1 MATSKTDL
9 EGSIQEHDK
18 QIDKKVTQEGQNTK
32 DYVRKVL
39 TNTSFK
45 YLGISFLLTY
55 HYILW
60 FIPDSF
66 FGTELLNDQVTEA
79 WLVNLLAGSITML
92 FTAFAIKRGT
102 HLSDNKNLAY
112 GIPVGLALCSVT
124 LQYLPGFLP
133 TNLSMYV
140 LACVAGGLEGLMLIL
155 WGECLTR
162 MHAQFSMPHIGMVF
176 SGTLFVLV
184 LIGLALP
191 TVLVPMFTAALVVVS
206 GMLLVYEEKQETRDF
221 PVLLPKSTT
230 KPALSNAI
238 VICFIGFLVGAA
250 CYYLAAIIPWENL
263 PLEQSSFVVGVIT
276 MGACFF
282 VASAATN
289 YLKQQYGIFKMFPW
303 FLVLTILAFCL
314 FIADG
319 MFSTPAF
326 LMSLVISCAL
336 SIGCARMGIA
346 AGNALAVFYE
356 RTGLASSDVA
366 TYTCLGF
373 ICLIAIAQVPMSKR
387 ESNIVNLISAPASP
401 AQVDVV
407 CNQIIDEFALS
418 EREGEILGLIA
429 RGNTASNIAS
439 KLVISPHTVNTHIR
453 HIYEKVNIHKRSEL
467 IEYIN
472 MRKSDN

>member
-1 MATSKTDL
+1 MTTSKTDL
-9 EGSIQEHDK
+9 EGSIQEHDE

-45 YLGISFLLTY
+45 YLGTSFLLTY

-184 LIGLALP
+184 LISLALP
-191 TVLVPMFTAALVVVS
+191 TVLVPMLTAALVVVS
-206 GMLLVYEEKQETRDF
+206 WNAARIRGKTRNARFSRFAAKKHHEASTKQCNCNLLH
-221 PVLLPKSTT
+221 
-230 KPALSNAI
+230 
-238 VICFIGFLVGAA
+238 
-250 CYYLAAIIPWENL
+250 
-263 PLEQSSFVVGVIT
+263 
-276 MGACFF
+276 
-282 VASAATN
+282 
-289 YLKQQYGIFKMFPW
+289 W
-303 FLVLTILAFCL
+303 FLGQCRLLLLGSNHPLGKSPLGTKLLCCRRNNYGCL
-314 FIADG
+314 
-319 MFSTPAF
+319 
-326 LMSLVISCAL
+326 LLCRL
-336 SIGCARMGIA
+336 
-346 AGNALAVFYE
+346 
-356 RTGLASSDVA
+356 SSDKLPQTAVR
-366 TYTCLGF
+366 YHQDIPVVLGTHHSCF
-373 ICLIAIAQVPMSKR
+373 LPFYSRRNVQHPGIL
-387 ESNIVNLISAPASP
+387 
-401 AQVDVV
+401 
-407 CNQIIDEFALS
+407 DEPSYFLCA
-418 EREGEILGLIA
+418 
-429 RGNTASNIAS
+429 
-439 KLVISPHTVNTHIR
+439 
-453 HIYEKVNIHKRSEL
+453 
-467 IEYIN
+467 
-472 MRKSDN
+472 

>member
-1 MATSKTDL
+1 MPITYKLVIPS
-9 EGSIQEHDK
+9 EGQSNRMEQPSDMGLLIQKVMERPWQHPK
-18 QIDKKVTQEGQNTK
+18 RTLKAQFKNTIDKKVTQEGQNTK

-250 CYYLAAIIPWENL
+250 YYYLAAIIPWENL

-326 LMSLVISCAL
+326 LMSLVISCVL
-336 SIGCARMGIA
+336 EISLLVYFGI
-346 AGNALAVFYE
+346 LVKRDLYLPRFYLPYCYSTGAYE
-356 RTGLASSDVA
+356 QTRIKHCEPDQRTSEPSTGRCGLQSD
-366 TYTCLGF
+366 
-373 ICLIAIAQVPMSKR
+373 
-387 ESNIVNLISAPASP
+387 
-401 AQVDVV
+401 
-407 CNQIIDEFALS
+407 
-418 EREGEILGLIA
+418 
-429 RGNTASNIAS
+429 
-439 KLVISPHTVNTHIR
+439 H
-453 HIYEKVNIHKRSEL
+453 
-467 IEYIN
+467 
-472 MRKSDN
+472 

>member
-1 MATSKTDL
+1 M
-9 EGSIQEHDK
+9 
-18 QIDKKVTQEGQNTK
+18 
-32 DYVRKVL
+32 L

-45 YLGISFLLTY
+45 YLGISFLLTVPL
-55 HYILW
+55 HFLV
-60 FIPDSF
+60 IPDSF

-162 MHAQFSMPHIGMVF
+162 MHAQFSMSHIGMVF
-176 SGTLFVLV
+176 SGMLFVLV

-221 PVLLPKSTT
+221 SRFAAKKHHEASTKQCNGNLHHWFLGRCCLLLLGSNHPLGKSPLGTKLLCCRRNNYGCLLP
-230 KPALSNAI
+230 L
-238 VICFIGFLVGAA
+238 
-250 CYYLAAIIPWENL
+250 
-263 PLEQSSFVVGVIT
+263 
-276 MGACFF
+276 

-319 MFSTPAF
+319 MFST
-326 LMSLVISCAL
+326 
-336 SIGCARMGIA
+336 
-346 AGNALAVFYE
+346 
-356 RTGLASSDVA
+356 
-366 TYTCLGF
+366 
-373 ICLIAIAQVPMSKR
+373 
-387 ESNIVNLISAPASP
+387 
-401 AQVDVV
+401 
-407 CNQIIDEFALS
+407 
-418 EREGEILGLIA
+418 
-429 RGNTASNIAS
+429 
-439 KLVISPHTVNTHIR
+439 R
-453 HIYEKVNIHKRSEL
+453 HS
-467 IEYIN
+467 
-472 MRKSDN
+472 

>member
-155 WGECLTR
+155 WGDCLTR

-238 VICFIGFLVGAA
+238 VICLIGFLVGS
-250 CYYLAAIIPWENL
+250 CV
-263 PLEQSSFVVGVIT
+263 LEISLLVYFGILVKRGFFPPTISF
-276 MGACFF
+276 
-282 VASAATN
+282 
-289 YLKQQYGIFKMFPW
+289 
-303 FLVLTILAFCL
+303 
-314 FIADG
+314 
-319 MFSTPAF
+319 
-326 LMSLVISCAL
+326 AL

-418 EREGEILGLIA
+418 EREGEILRLIA

>member
-1 MATSKTDL
+1 MTTSKTDL
-9 EGSIQEHDK
+9 EGSIQEHDE
-18 QIDKKVTQEGQNTK
+18 QIDKKATQEGQNTK

-155 WGECLTR
+155 WGECLAR
-162 MHAQFSMPHIGMVF
+162 MHVQFSMPHIGMVF

-191 TVLVPMFTAALVVVS
+191 TILVPMFTAALVVVS

-221 PVLLPKSTT
+221 PVLLPK
-230 KPALSNAI
+230 
-238 VICFIGFLVGAA
+238 
-250 CYYLAAIIPWENL
+250 
-263 PLEQSSFVVGVIT
+263 
-276 MGACFF
+276 
-282 VASAATN
+282 
-289 YLKQQYGIFKMFPW
+289 
-303 FLVLTILAFCL
+303 
-314 FIADG
+314 
-319 MFSTPAF
+319 
-326 LMSLVISCAL
+326 
-336 SIGCARMGIA
+336 
-346 AGNALAVFYE
+346 
-356 RTGLASSDVA
+356 
-366 TYTCLGF
+366 
-373 ICLIAIAQVPMSKR
+373 
-387 ESNIVNLISAPASP
+387 AP
-401 AQVDVV
+401 
-407 CNQIIDEFALS
+407 
-418 EREGEILGLIA
+418 
-429 RGNTASNIAS
+429 
-439 KLVISPHTVNTHIR
+439 
-453 HIYEKVNIHKRSEL
+453 RSQH
-467 IEYIN
+467 
-472 MRKSDN
+472 